1 MGAMAMAAPILPG
14 KEDAWAKFAGQLSGA
29 RKAEFEDFNTRH
41 RLTDHRAWLQKNPDG
56 SSLVI
61 VVAEGPGAETLMG
74 RVRDLGQRVRQVVH
88 GEGRRGP
95 RVRLQR
101 PASAAR
107 RAQDLTRSPS
117 QRFHAY
123 QLGRRGVST
132 LLIPAWAACPAASL
146 GRVGAARAPET
157 ARNGQ

>member
-1 MGAMAMAAPILPG
+1 MGAMAMAAPIVPG

-74 RVRDLGQRVRQVVH
+74 RVRDLGQRVRQVVR

-107 RAQDLTRSPS
+107 RAQDLTHND
-117 QRFHAY
+117 FTHTNW
-123 QLGRRGVST
+123 GRRGVFT